1 MEITI
6 AENRTQRELNQ
17 AVKQWLWRFHDLQLE
32 VRRLKWEYQE
42 LVQTQESISAI
53 NYDGMPKASGNI
65 SDLSN
70 MFMARDEALSR
81 LLRAHKRM
89 TTAQFEIS
97 EAVALLDTAIE
108 RNVISMRYLHHTDDA
123 RKMEWVDISQTLG
136 YSLQHVKTTHGI
148 ALQKLAQII
157 GRDRLI
163 GKDKTK

>member
-32 VRRLKWEYQE
+32 VRRLEWEYQE

-53 NYDGMPKASGNI
+53 NYDGMPKASGSI

-89 TTAQFEIS
+89 TTAQLEIS

-108 RNVISMRYLHHTDDA
+108 RNVISMRYLHYTDDA

-148 ALQKLAQII
+148 ALRKLAQII

-163 GKDKTK
+163 GKDKT